1 MAAWFECK
9 VTYEKVADNGMPKK
23 VVESYLVD
31 ADSFTLAETKMIEE
45 ITPFVSM
52 GEFNISNIR
61 KVNYAELFLNED
73 DKCDRY
79 YRCKVLYVTIDEKN
93 GVEKKT
99 PAFML
104 VKSDSLPNA
113 VAELEK
119 QMGKGLA
126 DYEIAS
132 VAETAL
138 MDVFQYVPAQ

>member
-1 MAAWFECK
+1 
-9 VTYEKVADNGMPKK
+9 
-23 VVESYLVD
+23 
-31 ADSFTLAETKMIEE
+31 
-45 ITPFVSM
+45 
-52 GEFNISNIR
+52 
-61 KVNYAELFLNED
+61 
-73 DKCDRY
+73 
-79 YRCKVLYVTIDEKN
+79 
-93 GVEKKT
+93 
-99 PAFML
+99 ML

>member
-31 ADSFTLAETKMIEE
+31 VDSFTLAEAKMIEE

>member
-9 VTYEKVADNGMPKK
+9 VTYEKVVDNGMPKK

-31 ADSFTLAETKMIEE
+31 ADSFTLAEAKMIEE

>member
-31 ADSFTLAETKMIEE
+31 ADSFTLAEAKMIEE

-104 VKSDSLPNA
+104 VKSGSLPNA

>member
-31 ADSFTLAETKMIEE
+31 ADSFTLAEAKMIEE

-113 VAELEK
+113 GAELEK

>member
-31 ADSFTLAETKMIEE
+31 TDSFTLAEAKMIEE

>member
-31 ADSFTLAETKMIEE
+31 ADSFTLAEAKMIEE

-73 DKCDRY
+73 NKCDRY
-79 YRCKVLYVTIDEKN
+79 HRCKVLYVTIDEKN

-132 VAETAL
+132 IAETAL

>member
-31 ADSFTLAETKMIEE
+31 ADSFTLAEAKMIEE

-52 GEFNISNIR
+52 GEYNISNIR

>member
-31 ADSFTLAETKMIEE
+31 ADSFTLAEAKMIEE

-99 PAFML
+99 PAFMF

>member
-23 VVESYLVD
+23 AVESYLVD
-31 ADSFTLAETKMIEE
+31 ADSFTLAEAKMIEE

>member
-31 ADSFTLAETKMIEE
+31 ADSFTLAEAKMIEE

-93 GVEKKT
+93 GVEKKRRRSCSSSRT
-99 PAFML
+99 ACPMRWPNW
-104 VKSDSLPNA
+104 KSRWARDWPT
-113 VAELEK
+113 
-119 QMGKGLA
+119 MR
-126 DYEIAS
+126 
-132 VAETAL
+132 
-138 MDVFQYVPAQ
+138 

>member
-31 ADSFTLAETKMIEE
+31 ADSFTLAEAKMIEE

-52 GEFNISNIR
+52 GGFNISNIR

>member
-23 VVESYLVD
+23 VSESYLVD
-31 ADSFTLAETKMIEE
+31 ADSFTLAEARIIEE
-45 ITPFVSM
+45 VTPFVSM

-61 KVNYAELFLNED
+61 KVNYAELFLNEE

-93 GVEKKT
+93 GVEKKA
-99 PAFML
+99 PVFVL
-104 VKSDSLPNA
+104 VKSDSLPHA

-119 QMGKGLA
+119 QMDKGLA

-132 VAETAL
+132 VTETSL
-138 MDVFQYVPAQ
+138 MDVFQYVPSK

>member
-1 MAAWFECK
+1 
-9 VTYEKVADNGMPKK
+9 MPKK

-31 ADSFTLAETKMIEE
+31 ADSFTLAEAKMIEE

-119 QMGKGLA
+119 QMGNGLA

>member
-31 ADSFTLAETKMIEE
+31 ADSFTLAEAKMIEE

-104 VKSDSLPNA
+104 VKSDRLPNA

>member
-31 ADSFTLAETKMIEE
+31 ADSFTLAEAKMIEE

-119 QMGKGLA
+119 QIGKGLA
-126 DYEIAS
+126 EYEIAS

-138 MDVFQYVPAQ
+138 MDVFQYLPAQ

>member
-31 ADSFTLAETKMIEE
+31 ADSFTLAEAKMIEE

-126 DYEIAS
+126 DYEIPS
-132 VAETAL
+132 VGETAL
-138 MDVFQYVPAQ
+138 RDVFQYVPAQ

>member
-31 ADSFTLAETKMIEE
+31 ADSFTLAEAKMIEE

-79 YRCKVLYVTIDEKN
+79 YRCKVLYVAIDEKN

-99 PAFML
+99 PAFLL

>member
-31 ADSFTLAETKMIEE
+31 ADSFTLAEAKMIEE

-119 QMGKGLA
+119 QMGKGLV

>member
-31 ADSFTLAETKMIEE
+31 ADSFTLAEAKMVEE

>member
-31 ADSFTLAETKMIEE
+31 ADSFTLAEAKMIEE

-99 PAFML
+99 SAFML

>member
-31 ADSFTLAETKMIEE
+31 ADSFTLAEAKMIEE

-73 DKCDRY
+73 DKCDCY

>member
-31 ADSFTLAETKMIEE
+31 ADSFTLAEAKMIEE

-126 DYEIAS
+126 DYEITS

>member
-31 ADSFTLAETKMIEE
+31 ADSFTLAEAKMIEE

-104 VKSDSLPNA
+104 VMSDSLPNA

-126 DYEIAS
+126 EYEIAS

>member
-31 ADSFTLAETKMIEE
+31 ADSFTLAEAKMIEE

-126 DYEIAS
+126 EYEIAS

-138 MDVFQYVPAQ
+138 MDVFQYLPAQ

>member
-31 ADSFTLAETKMIEE
+31 ADSFTLAEAKMIEE

-93 GVEKKT
+93 GAEKKT

>member
-31 ADSFTLAETKMIEE
+31 ADSFTLAEAKMIEE

-79 YRCKVLYVTIDEKN
+79 YRCKVLYVTMDEKN

>member
-9 VTYEKVADNGMPKK
+9 VTYEKVADNGIPKK

-31 ADSFTLAETKMIEE
+31 ADSFTLAEAKMIEE

-132 VAETAL
+132 VSETAL
-138 MDVFQYVPAQ
+138 MDVFQYMPAK

>member
-31 ADSFTLAETKMIEE
+31 ADSFPLAEAKMIEE

>member
-9 VTYEKVADNGMPKK
+9 VTYEKGADNGMPKK

-31 ADSFTLAETKMIEE
+31 ADSFTLAEAKMIEE

>member
-31 ADSFTLAETKMIEE
+31 ADSFTLAEAKMIEE

-52 GEFNISNIR
+52 GEFNISNIC

>member
-31 ADSFTLAETKMIEE
+31 ADSFTLAEAKMIEE

-99 PAFML
+99 AAFML

-126 DYEIAS
+126 EYEIAS

-138 MDVFQYVPAQ
+138 MDVFQYLPAQ

>member
-1 MAAWFECK
+1 MVAWFECK

-31 ADSFTLAETKMIEE
+31 ADSFTLAEAKMIEE

>member
-31 ADSFTLAETKMIEE
+31 ADSFTLAEAKMIEE

-138 MDVFQYVPAQ
+138 MDVFQYVSAQ

>member
-31 ADSFTLAETKMIEE
+31 ADSFTLAEAKMIEE

-132 VAETAL
+132 VAEIAL

>member
-9 VTYEKVADNGMPKK
+9 VTYEKVADDGMPKK

-31 ADSFTLAETKMIEE
+31 ADSFTLAEAKMIEE

>member
-1 MAAWFECK
+1 MAAWFEWK
-9 VTYEKVADNGMPKK
+9 PRYEKGADNGMPKK
-23 VVESYLVD
+23 GVESYLVD
-31 ADSFTLAETKMIEE
+31 ADSFTLAEAKMIEE

>member
-31 ADSFTLAETKMIEE
+31 ADSFTLAEARMIEE

-61 KVNYAELFLNED
+61 RVNYSELFLNEE

-79 YRCKVLYVTIDEKN
+79 YRCKVLFVTIDEKS
-93 GVEKKT
+93 GIEKKT
-99 PAFML
+99 PTFML
-104 VKSDSLPNA
+104 VKSDNLPNA
-113 VAELEK
+113 VKELEK

-132 VAETAL
+132 VSETAL
-138 MDVFQYVPAQ
+138 MDVFQYVPGK